1 MLSDAKRDE
10 ASEARRSKTKQDEAR
25 RNPFVARGT
34 SLTKASEPDPC
45 PRLVLPL
52 ATWSSEPRNLEH
64 GNTWN
69 KMESWIL
76 QESLRA
82 GQVELRLSI
91 SNYLLYCSGVCL
103 DLLWNF
109 LEWLKNR
116 SICVYIHIYI
126 YTLCK
131 HAADNGKIV
140 ARVTRALQHHR
151 CRSNLHR
158 CRLKQRR

>member
-10 ASEARRSKTKQDEAR
+10 ARRSKTKQDEARRSKTKQDEARRSKTKQDEAR

-52 ATWSSEPRNLEH
+52 ATWSREPRNLEH

-116 SICVYIHIYI
+116 SICVYIHIYTYIIHMSMYI
-126 YTLCK
+126 Y
-131 HAADNGKIV
+131 I
-140 ARVTRALQHHR
+140 
-151 CRSNLHR
+151 
-158 CRLKQRR
+158 